1 MIITQSPK
9 IKQLIKFAQRAG
21 RSSAPVLLTGES
33 GTGKELFAELIHQ
46 SSPRSSKAMVTVNCA
61 ALPENLLESEL
72 FGHEKGAFSGAVAA
86 RQGRFELANDGTLML
101 DEVSE
106 IPIASQAKLLRVL
119 ESKRFERVGNSTP
132 IDHDVRIVA
141 ASNRDLQHEI
151 DEGNFRLD
159 LFHRINVIEIVIPPL
174 RERIGDIPPLAMHF
188 IGQFKHEGEVEIEG
202 LDAPAMKA
210 LARHDWPGNVRE
222 LRNVIHRACVLSDG
236 PRISVE
242 HLGLPETAES
252 VDRRSGH
259 SAHAGVADRTADR
272 ESDRA
277 ADGEDQP
284 EPLPERW
291 LHTHLEEVERQII
304 TAAIDR
310 FGNRRLVAEKL
321 GVSPRTLTNKIKRY
335 RESPGEGRKAA

>member
-1 MIITQSPK
+1 
-9 IKQLIKFAQRAG
+9 
-21 RSSAPVLLTGES
+21 
-33 GTGKELFAELIHQ
+33 
-46 SSPRSSKAMVTVNCA
+46 MVAVNCA

-86 RQGRFELANDGTLML
+86 RKGRFELASDGTLML

-132 IDHDVRIVA
+132 IDHDVRIIA
-141 ASNRDLQHEI
+141 ASNRDLQREI
-151 DEGNFRLD
+151 EDGNFRLD

-174 RERIGDIPPLAMHF
+174 RDRLGDIPPLAMHF
-188 IGQFKHEGEVEIEG
+188 VGQFRNEGEVEIEG
-202 LDAPAMKA
+202 LDSAAMKA

-242 HLGLPETAES
+242 HLGLPERADAVDQRDSRGAE
-252 VDRRSGH
+252 DG
-259 SAHAGVADRTADR
+259 AQDGADQR
-272 ESDRA
+272 
-277 ADGEDQP
+277 

-291 LHTHLEEVERQII
+291 LHTHLEDVERQII

-335 RESPGEGRKAA
+335 RESPGGGRKAA

>member
-1 MIITQSPK
+1 M
-9 IKQLIKFAQRAG
+9 
-21 RSSAPVLLTGES
+21 LLTGES

-132 IDHDVRIVA
+132 IDHDVRIIA
-141 ASNRDLQHEI
+141 ASNRDLQREI
-151 DEGNFRLD
+151 DDGHFRLD

-188 IGQFKHEGEVEIEG
+188 VGQFRHEGEVEIEG

-236 PRISVE
+236 PRIGVE
-242 HLGLPETAES
+242 HLGLPETADSE
-252 VDRRSGH
+252 DRRASRNVQPSVPERA
-259 SAHAGVADRTADR
+259 SA
-272 ESDRA
+272 
-277 ADGEDQP
+277 GEGQQ

-335 RESPGEGRKAA
+335 RESPGDGRKAA

>member
-9 IKQLIKFAQRAG
+9 IKQLIKFAERAA

-33 GTGKELFAELIHQ
+33 GTGKELFAQLIHH
-46 SSPRSSKAMVTVNCA
+46 SSPRAAKPLVTLNCA

-86 RQGRFELANDGTLML
+86 RQGRFELASDGTLML

-106 IPIASQAKLLRVL
+106 IPITSQAKLLRVL

-132 IDHDVRIVA
+132 IDHDVRIIA
-141 ASNRDLQHEI
+141 ASNRDLQQEI
-151 DEGNFRLD
+151 DDGNFRLD

-174 RERIGDIPPLAMHF
+174 RERLGDIPPLAMHF
-188 IGQFKHEGEVEIEG
+188 VKQFRSEGEADVEG
-202 LDAPAMKA
+202 LDAAAMRA
-210 LARHDWPGNVRE
+210 LARHDWPGNIRE
-222 LRNVIHRACVLSDG
+222 LRNVIHRACVLADG
-236 PRISVE
+236 PRIGVE
-242 HLGLPETAES
+242 HLGLPESEIPCDQRRDRDRGRDEAPQGDGD
-252 VDRRSGH
+252 VDT
-259 SAHAGVADRTADR
+259 V
-272 ESDRA
+272 
-277 ADGEDQP
+277 
-284 EPLPERW
+284 LPEHW

-304 TAAIDR
+304 TAAIDH

-335 RESPGEGRKAA
+335 RELDGEDRKAA